1 MDIQK
6 IIADVVARLTSN
18 PDLIK
23 SFLSNPVQLLEK
35 TFGIDLPD
43 EQINQVIEGVKG
55 KIDLSNFDLSKL
67 DVKEAAGL
75 LGKLKGILGK

>member
-6 IIADVVARLTSN
+6 IIADVVAKLMGN

-23 SFLSNPVQLLEK
+23 SFMSNPVQLLEK

-43 EQINQVIEGVKG
+43 DQINQVIQGVA
-55 KIDLSNFDLSKL
+55 SKL
-67 DVKEAAGL
+67 DLGSVDVKQAAGL

>member
-6 IIADVVARLTSN
+6 IITDVVSKLTGN

-23 SFLSNPVQLLEK
+23 NFLSNPVQFLEK

-43 EQINQVIEGVKG
+43 DQINQVIEGVKS
-55 KIDLSNFDLSKL
+55 KLDLSKI
-67 DVKEAAGL
+67 DIKEAAGL